1 MRPAAQ
7 SLHVMALDV
16 FILILWTAIDP
27 SKPHTT
33 AYDKFFELQGSTI
46 NTFEIHDTVCE
57 YGVAGIISFDLQY
70 SYRRVQASTRDWS
83 EQSEAEDVGASLKSI
98 HKDAHKIFR
107 ILVRSLAR
115 AEDGDVMDGIG
126 SGMTLM
132 EPIGW
137 LFDQFC
143 ELFGVGEPYRRLFE
157 LRVLL
162 ATLKPTAGCLGQ
174 VSVALNEMRTLE
186 KREIVEWT
194 KDERALE
201 SSIVLHL
208 QESLSRCFIMYKT
221 AFPHAAVQ
229 NGALS
234 LAVHVF
240 SLVMDDSDEDM
251 RTLIIQ
257 HADRMVD
264 IILQGSDLDGSIV
277 KPRILSCLLFE
288 LRRDLRDTMDLYRS
302 SFPDGV
308 KIIETHSAQY
318 AGPES
323 RVRNAI
329 VNCVSNMSS
338 QQMESDEAM
347 DEVMAE
353 AYARLTLCRCDL

>member
-1 MRPAAQ
+1 M
-7 SLHVMALDV
+7 
-16 FILILWTAIDP
+16 
-27 SKPHTT
+27 
-33 AYDKFFELQGSTI
+33 
-46 NTFEIHDTVCE
+46 
-57 YGVAGIISFDLQY
+57 
-70 SYRRVQASTRDWS
+70 
-83 EQSEAEDVGASLKSI
+83 
-98 HKDAHKIFR
+98 
-107 ILVRSLAR
+107 
-115 AEDGDVMDGIG
+115 
-126 SGMTLM
+126 
-132 EPIGW
+132 
-137 LFDQFC
+137 
-143 ELFGVGEPYRRLFE
+143 GEPYRRLFE

-338 QQMESDEAM
+338 QQMESDEAITTF
-347 DEVMAE
+347 DEASALNDLVRIASPDTQVRPLTGPKLFRFQASGSCLFPCLPLIAHSWALQE
-353 AYARLTLCRCDL
+353 VSARPHRNSQALADRVGLFACAAARHQASV